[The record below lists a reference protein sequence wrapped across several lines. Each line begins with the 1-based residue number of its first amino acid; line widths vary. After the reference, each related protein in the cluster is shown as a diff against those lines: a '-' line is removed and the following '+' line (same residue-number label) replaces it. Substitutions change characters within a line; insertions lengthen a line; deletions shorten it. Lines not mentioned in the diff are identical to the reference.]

1 VRQLK
6 RYLCKSISENIKIDG
21 DLSKLQWKDIEGI
34 ELVKTLTGE
43 NPRLETEVKACWNED
58 FLYFS
63 FKCSDDFIKA
73 TMTEYND
80 KLYEEDVVEIFIDDN
95 KDLKTYVE
103 IEVNPLNAALHYL
116 VHNTLKKEKFL
127 YAKVEKSIVSATNFD
142 NVLGIWNIEI
152 SIPMKEFLTAKNNP
166 PLPGDKWY
174 VNFYRIDR
182 PENNE
187 DEYSAWSPTGEINFH
202 MPEKFGELIFID

>member
-1 VRQLK
+1 MQ
-6 RYLCKSISENIKIDG
+6 YLCKRIKENIEIDG
-21 DLSKLQWKDIEGI
+21 DLSKRQWKDIRGVR
-34 ELVKTLTGE
+34 LVETSTGK
-43 NPRLETEVKACWNED
+43 NPRLETEVKVGWSED

-63 FKCSDDFIKA
+63 FKCQDDFIKA
-73 TMTEYND
+73 TMTKYND
-80 KLYEEDVVEIFIDDN
+80 KLYEEDVVEVFIDDN
-95 KDLKTYVE
+95 NDLLNYVE

-116 VHNTLKKEKFL
+116 VYNTLYSEKLF
-127 YAKVEKSIVSATNFD
+127 YAKVERTIVSATHFD
-142 NVLGIWNIEI
+142 IISGIWNTEI
-152 SIPMKEFLTAKNNP
+152 SIPMKEFFTAKNNP
-166 PLPGDKWY
+166 PLPGDKWH